1 MVKGDYLIATVKDG
15 FLRTDDGRSI
25 VTLNR
30 NLYDDVTSK
39 LKEGDVV
46 KIENYWDRWTINA
59 TNEEILKGRCITFT
73 VEDNEALKGDKTSP
87 LKGNET
93 LPLETDETET
103 TLNYTNNEEG
113 VVIADDG
120 DSKSN

>member
-15 FLRTDDGRSI
+15 FLRTDDGKSI

-73 VEDNEALKGDKTSP
+73 VEDNESLKGSK
-87 LKGNET
+87 T
-93 LPLETDETET
+93 LPLETENET

-120 DSKSN
+120 DSESN